1 MEDAMIDP
9 AFTLEKKIAI
19 VVGAANGIGR
29 ATALAFAASGAKVAC
44 ADVEEPGA
52 KTTAAE
58 IEAGGGE
65 GARRRPRGAR
75 HPRQH
80 DLAGRDRDS
89 KNAATLEGHGRG
101 TEDDGAQAPARPAR
115 PAHRDRARRRLPGE
129 RRLGLHD

>member
-29 ATALAFAASGAKVAC
+29 ATALAYAASGARVAC

-58 IEAGGGE
+58 IEAGGGQALPGRLDVTHGTPCP
-65 GARRRPRGAR
+65 GAAAPPGQRLRGPPGLMYGAADSAR
-75 HPRQH
+75 
-80 DLAGRDRDS
+80 
-89 KNAATLEGHGRG
+89 AAT
-101 TEDDGAQAPARPAR
+101 
-115 PAHRDRARRRLPGE
+115 
-129 RRLGLHD
+129 

>member
-29 ATALAFAASGAKVAC
+29 ATALAYAASGARVAC

-58 IEAGGGE
+58 IEAVGGQGLPVRLDGNDGTLCP
-65 GARRRPRGAR
+65 GAVPPPVHRFRGLAVPMYGAADTRPY
-75 HPRQH
+75 
-80 DLAGRDRDS
+80 
-89 KNAATLEGHGRG
+89 ATRPGIG
-101 TEDDGAQAPARPAR
+101 QA
-115 PAHRDRARRRLPGE
+115 
-129 RRLGLHD
+129 